1 MTSDAFSKYSGL
13 ALILAGIA
21 YILDTGV
28 EAVAPG
34 ASPGLGV
41 IVPPLSLVGFP
52 AFWMSLRKPAHGH
65 FANVVF
71 VFGML
76 GIAGLAPVTFI
87 NNRIFP
93 DMAPEAVMALLAN
106 IRPELITIGVV
117 FLLSALLLFA
127 LAWRSGG
134 LVRASAGLYALGAI
148 PVALPPLMP
157 PILVEAGGL
166 MVASAMLLW
175 GYRLVAADAAEV
187 SPSIQPV
194 RP

>member
-1 MTSDAFSKYSGL
+1 MPSDAFSKYSGL
-13 ALILAGIA
+13 ALIIAGLA
-21 YILDTGV
+21 YSLDTVV

-52 AFWMSLRKPAHGH
+52 AFWMSLRKPAQSH

-71 VFGML
+71 VLGML

-87 NNRIFP
+87 NNRIL
-93 DMAPEAVMALLAN
+93 PEMPQESVMALLAS
-106 IRPELITIGVV
+106 IRPELIVIGVV

-127 LAWRSGG
+127 LAWRSDRLTRIG
-134 LVRASAGLYALGAI
+134 AGLYALGAI

-157 PILVEAGGL
+157 PILVEVGGL
-166 MVASAMLLW
+166 LVASAMLLW
-175 GYRLVAADAAEV
+175 GCRLVTAGTAGIGASTQA
-187 SPSIQPV
+187 S
-194 RP
+194 RA

>member
-1 MTSDAFSKYSGL
+1 MISDGFSKYSGV
-13 ALILAGIA
+13 ALIIAGLA
-21 YILDTGV
+21 YIADTVV

-52 AFWMSLRKPAHGH
+52 GFWMSLRKPTQGQ

-71 VFGML
+71 VLGML

-93 DMAPEAVMALLAN
+93 EMPPETVMALLA
-106 IRPELITIGVV
+106 ILRTELITIGVV
-117 FLLSALLLFA
+117 FLLSAMLLLA
-127 LAWRSGG
+127 LAWRSDRLTRIG
-134 LVRASAGLYALGAI
+134 AGLYALGAI
-148 PVALPPLMP
+148 PVSLPPLMP

-175 GYRLVAADAAEV
+175 GFRLVAADAVGAGA
-187 SPSIQPV
+187 STQTT
-194 RP
+194 RA

>member
-1 MTSDAFSKYSGL
+1 MTSDPFSQYSGL
-13 ALILAGIA
+13 ALIVAGIA
-21 YILDTGV
+21 YILDTVV
-28 EAVAPG
+28 EAIAPS
-34 ASPGLGV
+34 ASPGFGV
-41 IVPPLSLVGFP
+41 IVPALSLVGFP
-52 AFWMSLRKPAHGH
+52 ALWMSLRKPARSH

-87 NNRIFP
+87 NNRIL
-93 DMAPEAVMALLAN
+93 PEMPRDAVMAFLAGL
-106 IRPELITIGVV
+106 RPELIVIGAV

-127 LAWRSGG
+127 LAWRSGR
-134 LVRASAGLYALGAI
+134 LMRVSAALYALGAI

-175 GYRLVAADAAEV
+175 GYRLVAAHMADTHG
-187 SPSIQPV
+187 SIQAA
-194 RP
+194 RS